1 LAELTKAPPM
11 SAAENSLAV
20 EPMAQRMR
28 IFLCGDVMT
37 GRGIDQIL
45 PQPCNPVL
53 YEGYATSALDYVRL
67 AEEANGPIPRAGDPS
82 YVWGVALDELNRMR
96 PDVRI
101 INLETSITRSE
112 DYAPKGINYRMSPEN
127 AICLTAAAPDC
138 CVLANNHVMDWGR
151 SGLLDTLATLER
163 LRIKTAG
170 AGRTLAE
177 AGAPAEVAVPGKGR
191 VLVFSFASPTS
202 GTPRSWAAT
211 PSSAGVN
218 LVSDLSEATATRICE
233 QIAGLQKERDVVVVA
248 LHWGPN
254 WSYDI
259 AEEQRDFA
267 HALVDGSDVSI
278 VYGHSSHHAK
288 AVEIYRN
295 RLILYGCGDLLNDYE
310 GISGYEEFRDD
321 LALMYFADIEPATRD
336 LVALDIV
343 PLQIRNFRLI
353 HASSADRDWVCQT
366 LDRESRKF
374 DTRFALSPE
383 GRISLSLRSRADAQC
398 LTGSQ
403 CNSN

>member
-1 LAELTKAPPM
+1 M

-20 EPMAQRMR
+20 EPVAQRMR

-53 YEGYATSALDYVRL
+53 YECYATSALDYVRL
-67 AEEANGPIPRAGDPS
+67 AEEASGAMPRAVGPS

-127 AICLTAAAPDC
+127 AICLSAAAPDC

-191 VLVFSFASPTS
+191 VLVFAFASPTS

-218 LVSDLSEATATRICE
+218 LISDLSEATAARICE
-233 QIAGLQKERDVVVVA
+233 QIAGLRRERDVVVVS

-254 WSYDI
+254 WGYDI
-259 AEEQRDFA
+259 PEAQTAFA
-267 HALVDGSDVSI
+267 HALIERGDVSI
-278 VYGHSSHHAK
+278 VHGHSSHHAK
-288 AVEIYRN
+288 AIEVYRN
-295 RLILYGCGDLLNDYE
+295 RLILYGCGDFLDDYE
-310 GISGYEEFRDD
+310 GIRGYEEFRDD
-321 LALMYFADIEPATRD
+321 IALMYFADIEPATRD

-374 DTRFALSPE
+374 DTHFALSPE
-383 GRISLSLRSRADAQC
+383 GRISLSLRSRADAHR

-403 CNSN
+403 RNTN